1 MTHSNAMASSFV
13 IFSLVVLCIL
23 FLLLFLIFLYVRSK
37 THAEQEYIDFLEE
50 THAIQRKFYEELLYS
65 SHQMHLL
72 RHDMKNHFQTVQRLL
87 ADDPNRAADYLQQL
101 ENSLQV
107 QCAADA
113 SQSAFSYFLAYRCQQ
128 AEDKNLSLQ
137 ITFDASN
144 DPALQD
150 ASYALLVLHTLDLA
164 IAHATPGSQIT
175 LSPQLDCHSGFCLSF
190 NGTLSFKELR
200 QWEEINAPLCGS
212 SGQIS
217 TSLQKGAANI
227 SVTFL
232 L

>member
-1 MTHSNAMASSFV
+1 MNYSDAMSSSFV
-13 IFSLVVLCIL
+13 ILSLVVLCIL

-37 THAEQEYIDFLEE
+37 AHAEQEYINSLEE

-72 RHDMKNHFQTVQRLL
+72 RHDMKNHLQTVQRLL
-87 ADDPNRAADYLQQL
+87 ANDPNQAADYLQQL
-101 ENSLQV
+101 ESSLQV
-107 QCAADA
+107 QCTAEA
-113 SQSAFSYFLAYRCQQ
+113 SQSAFSYFLAYRHQQ

-137 ITFDASN
+137 ITSAAS
-144 DPALQD
+144 DEPALQD

-175 LSPQLDCHSGFCLSF
+175 LSPQSDCRTGFCLSF
-190 NGTLSFKELR
+190 HGTLSRKKLR
-200 QWEEINAPLCGS
+200 QWKQMNTPLCGS
-212 SGQIS
+212 AGQIS
-217 TSLQKGAANI
+217 TSLKKGAANI
-227 SVTFL
+227 FVTFL